1 MRTHING
8 HRILFRVTTREYA
21 EWWRGASEMPPAC
34 PFIVVCV
41 DEGAEDRPPALITA
55 YWDGVS
61 DAWEGS
67 EYAEFHALSPSW
79 VAAAELAKAVN
90 AAMKRAGWGGGE

>member
-8 HRILFRVTTREYA
+8 HRILFQVATREHA
-21 EWWRGASEMPPAC
+21 EGKAPAC

-55 YWDGVS
+55 HWDGVS
-61 DAWEGS
+61 DAWQGS

-79 VAAAELAKAVN
+79 VAAADLAKAVN
-90 AAMKRAGWGGGE
+90 AAKKRAGWGGG

>member
-8 HRILFRVTTREYA
+8 HRILFRVTTRESVQ
-21 EWWRGASEMPPAC
+21 GAPAC

-41 DEGAEDRPPALITA
+41 DEGSENRPPALITA

-61 DAWEGS
+61 DAWQGSTDS
-67 EYAEFHALSPSW
+67 EYTPMTDIAGT
-79 VAAAELAKAVN
+79 VR
-90 AAMKRAGWGGGE
+90 AAMKRAGWGDE

>member
-1 MRTHING
+1 MSIRTHING
-8 HRILFRVTTREYA
+8 HRILFRVTTLESVQ
-21 EWWRGASEMPPAC
+21 GAPEC

-55 YWDGVS
+55 CWDGVS

-67 EYAEFHALSPSW
+67 EYAEFSSLSPSW

>member
-1 MRTHING
+1 MTDGPATRC
-8 HRILFRVTTREYA
+8 RICK
-21 EWWRGASEMPPAC
+21 EWQHESGGCDYTEGKAPAC

-55 YWDGVS
+55 HWDGVS

-67 EYAEFHALSPSW
+67 DYSTPRADITGLVE
-79 VAAAELAKAVN
+79 AAK
-90 AAMKRAGWGGGE
+90 KRAGWGGG

>member
-21 EWWRGASEMPPAC
+21 EWAAPEC
-34 PFIVVCV
+34 PFIVVCA
-41 DEGAEDRPPALITA
+41 DEGSDTRPQALITA

-61 DAWEGS
+61 DAWQGSTDS
-67 EYAEFHALSPSW
+67 EYTPMTDIAET
-79 VAAAELAKAVN
+79 VR